1 MRRFGWIVMAA
12 LAGMAG
18 GCADDN
24 ALYRDPKYVPG
35 YKPPGSLSAAL
46 AYEREHEH
54 DRNQRYDWRER

>member
-12 LAGMAG
+12 LAGLA

-24 ALYRDPKYVPG
+24 ALYTNPKYVPG
-35 YKPPGSLSAAL
+35 YKPSDSSSAAL
-46 AYEREHEH
+46 AYDREH

>member
-12 LAGMAG
+12 LAGLA

-24 ALYRDPKYVPG
+24 ALYTNPKYVPG
-35 YKPPGSLSAAL
+35 YKPSDSSYAAL
-46 AYEREHEH
+46 AYDREH